1 MNIPTELSVF
11 DPEISM
17 MDIMKNHVDGVTSYL
32 ITKEDDEK
40 LYKQWLEYHQ
50 WVSENEKH
58 YDYFFRFQKYY
69 KIFVKGR
76 LKNQYRDFF
85 V

>member
-17 MDIMKNHVDGVTSYL
+17 MTIMKNHVDGVTSYL
-32 ITKEDDEK
+32 ITEEDDEK
-40 LYKQWLEYHQ
+40 LYKQWLQYHQ
-50 WVSENEKH
+50 WVRENEKH
-58 YDYFFRFQKYY
+58 YDYFSRFQKYY

>member
-17 MDIMKNHVDGVTSYL
+17 MTIMKNHVDGVTSYL

-40 LYKQWLEYHQ
+40 LYKQ
-50 WVSENEKH
+50 
-58 YDYFFRFQKYY
+58 Y
-69 KIFVKGR
+69 KLTIF
-76 LKNQYRDFF
+76 
-85 V
+85 